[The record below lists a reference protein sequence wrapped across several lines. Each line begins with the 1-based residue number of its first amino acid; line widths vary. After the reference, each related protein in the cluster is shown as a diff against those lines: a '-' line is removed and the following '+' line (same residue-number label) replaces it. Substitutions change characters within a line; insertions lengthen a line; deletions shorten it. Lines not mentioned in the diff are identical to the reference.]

1 MSAPSRR
8 PERVRKAVGGRR
20 PVPPGTSARVSGAL
34 GGSSSRAVSGEGCG
48 GEGEGLDRLETH
60 ELFSTLA
67 RTALHLDA
75 LQRDSLRDHPLS
87 FTEYSVLRLL
97 QRAPKK
103 RLAPSVLAEAIV
115 CTTGAMTK
123 MVDRL
128 EKSGFVSRSPDP
140 NDRRGVLVG
149 LQPTG
154 NRIANAA
161 AKSYQQGRDRVLAE
175 LGPDEAS
182 SIQMNLQR
190 LLEALEND
198 WSERE

>member
-1 MSAPSRR
+1 MSAPSRKPDR
-8 PERVRKAVGGRR
+8 ASKA
-20 PVPPGTSARVSGAL
+20 A
-34 GGSSSRAVSGEGCG
+34 SSSLADGSYDVERA
-48 GEGEGLDRLETH
+48 ETN

-67 RTALHLDA
+67 RTALYLDA
-75 LQRDSLRDHPLS
+75 LQRDSLRDHRLS

-97 QRAPKK
+97 QRAPKR

-128 EKSGFVSRSPDP
+128 EKAGFVSRSPDP
-140 NDRRGVLVG
+140 KDRRGVLVR

-161 AKSYQQGRDRVLAE
+161 ASSYRQGRDRVVSE
-175 LGPDEAS
+175 LGPDEALTIQS
-182 SIQMNLQR
+182 SLRR
-190 LLEALEND
+190 LLEALEKD